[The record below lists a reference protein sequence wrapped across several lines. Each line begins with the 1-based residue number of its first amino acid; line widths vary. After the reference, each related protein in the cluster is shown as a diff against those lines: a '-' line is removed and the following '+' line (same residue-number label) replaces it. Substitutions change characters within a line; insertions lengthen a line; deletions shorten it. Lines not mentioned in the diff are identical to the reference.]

1 MEDKKLAE
9 YIIIDSTGS
18 DNVLLENDKFKNINS
33 LKDEDKIKNIRL
45 MNSDESLLRL
55 KHS

>member
-1 MEDKKLAE
+1 MEDKKLVK
-9 YIIIDSTGS
+9 YNIMDSARS